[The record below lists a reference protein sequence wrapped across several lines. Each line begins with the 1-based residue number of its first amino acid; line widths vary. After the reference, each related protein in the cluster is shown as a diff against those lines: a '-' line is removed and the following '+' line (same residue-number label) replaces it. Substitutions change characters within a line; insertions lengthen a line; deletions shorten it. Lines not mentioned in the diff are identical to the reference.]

1 MPGRFATKNNA
12 IAMTMTLLL
21 AGCGAPPA
29 PPATAPAP
37 QAPVQTTAP
46 STAPANAAA
55 DSAIDDQIKNVLGGD
70 PKAYHDVF
78 DRLQKAMAAGD
89 KAAVAALVSYPL
101 DAKVDGNPI
110 KIANAQDFVANWDQ
124 IVTPQIAKAVA
135 DQQFASVMVNQNGLM
150 IGSGEV
156 WISGVC
162 DDTACKNSR
171 VLITA
176 IQNGPQ

>member
-1 MPGRFATKNNA
+1 MSGKFATRNV
-12 IAMTMTLLL
+12 AMAMCMTILL
-21 AGCGAPPA
+21 AECGAPPA

-55 DSAIDDQIKNVLGGD
+55 DSAIDDQIKSVLGGD

-78 DRLQKAMAAGD
+78 DRLQKAMAVGD

-101 DAKVDGNPI
+101 DAKVNGAAK
-110 KIANAQDFVANWDQ
+110 KIANAQDFVADWDR
-124 IVTPQIAKAVA
+124 IVTPEIAKAVA
-135 DQQFASVMVNQNGLM
+135 DQQFANVMVNQNGLM
-150 IGSGEV
+150 IGNGEV

-162 DDTACKNSR
+162 EDTECKNSR